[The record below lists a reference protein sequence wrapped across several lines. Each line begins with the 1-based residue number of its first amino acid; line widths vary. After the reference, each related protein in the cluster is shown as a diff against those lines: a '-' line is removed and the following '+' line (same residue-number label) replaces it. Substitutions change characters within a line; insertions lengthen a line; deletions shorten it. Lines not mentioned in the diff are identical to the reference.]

1 MTAHVPAPV
10 QAVLDAVEAGDR
22 RAFLAAFSPAG
33 TVDDWG
39 RRFTGE
45 KIAEW
50 SDAEFIGKNVTL
62 TVDDVEVEGAQVVVR
77 AQVGGNGF
85 NGPSTFTFTMYDD
98 VLSEMTIR
106 A

>member
-1 MTAHVPAPV
+1 MTSHIPTPV
-10 QAVLDAVEAGDR
+10 RTVLDSVESGDR
-22 RAFLAAFSPAG
+22 RAFLAAFSANG

-45 KIAEW
+45 KIGEW

-62 TVDDVEVEGAQVVVR
+62 AVDTVDVDGARVTVR
-77 AQVGGNGF
+77 AQVGGRGF
-85 NGPSTFTFTMYDD
+85 NGPSTFTFVVHDD
-98 VLSEMTIR
+98 LLSEMTIR